1 MKRSYL
7 LYLLLF
13 QLQIL
18 SSCDDDTDESAC
30 NGVTN
35 ISSNTAC
42 QSGNGLVL
50 TAERDGP
57 QVGIEWM
64 IYAVKDSAAMGY
76 TEKDIKI
83 HAVTTTQITVPDSI
97 LKVYKT
103 LIVTAD
109 VNCAGMIKHSI
120 HYSFVPTGS
129 STGNCI
135 IWKLNA
141 PLN

>member
-18 SSCDDDTDESAC
+18 SSCDDDTDESIC

-35 ISSNTAC
+35 ISSNDSC
-42 QSGNGLVL
+42 QSGAGLQL
-50 TAERDGP
+50 TAERDGS

-76 TEKDIKI
+76 IENDLKI
-83 HAVTTTQITVPDSI
+83 HTVTTTQITVPDSI

-109 VNCAGMIKHSI
+109 VNCAGIIKHSI
-120 HYSFVPTGS
+120 HYFFVPTGS
-129 STGNCI
+129 QTGNCV
-135 IWKLNA
+135 IWRLRSPVK
-141 PLN
+141 